1 MLSDEYRYKILKRLE
16 ADPDV
21 SQRKLAEE
29 LGISLGR
36 ANYCIQA
43 LIEKGLIKAKN
54 FKNSQNKKAY
64 IYYLTPKGIEAK
76 ASITLKF
83 LKHKMMEYQA
93 LKTEIEHLQ
102 HEAKLIG
109 SAPAKDMANPA
120 KTVFAEDR

>member
-64 IYYLTPKGIEAK
+64 IYYLTPKGIDEK
-76 ASITLKF
+76 ARITMQF
-83 LKHKMMEYQA
+83 LKIKIEEHEELKKEIRSLRQEAVQIMALHK
-93 LKTEIEHLQ
+93 
-102 HEAKLIG
+102 
-109 SAPAKDMANPA
+109 
-120 KTVFAEDR
+120 EDAACKGTR